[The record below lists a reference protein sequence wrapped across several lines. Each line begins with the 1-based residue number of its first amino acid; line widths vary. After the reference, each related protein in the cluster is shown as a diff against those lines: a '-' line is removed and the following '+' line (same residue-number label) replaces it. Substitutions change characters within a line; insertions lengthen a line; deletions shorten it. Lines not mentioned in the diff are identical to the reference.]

1 MLVWDVKCELTLCFD
16 SVADGARVA
25 QTVRISCSH
34 QEQVDGAGLQTLQNE
49 ALRLHVIRERLP
61 AAARRMAAVHTT
73 QIKRQFTLR
82 PTLCSE
88 ISQLQTLFQT
98 MRLPQNSG
106 LSGKHRSGYDY
117 LWHAA
122 ANGLGI
128 YRNTICL

>member
-73 QIKRQFTLR
+73 QIKRQFTLP

-98 MRLPQNSG
+98 MRLP
-106 LSGKHRSGYDY
+106 
-117 LWHAA
+117 
-122 ANGLGI
+122 
-128 YRNTICL
+128 